1 MKKLTW
7 SKVKVGGREGV
18 VFIAEV
24 EFILNSKED
33 KLGFIKHRVPV
44 PLLGYFISMISFGII
59 NHYDFH
65 LIYEKLEV

>member
-1 MKKLTW
+1 M
-7 SKVKVGGREGV
+7 

-33 KLGFIKHRVPV
+33 KLGFIKHCVPV
-44 PLLGYFISMISFGII
+44 PLLGYFISMISFSII